1 MGQGRSPKASLLV
14 EEMLGEEESVLSGD
28 VASCMLPLPQCTTL
42 HPNTYGSILIGL
54 SEFYIQRGGQGDR
67 IHSEGAVKGDLKG
80 AGEEWR
86 VYVIKIHYVYI

>member
-1 MGQGRSPKASLLV
+1 MFINSQQPWQVLLDQSSQDSSMGQGRSPKASLLV

-54 SEFYIQRGGQGDR
+54 SEFYI
-67 IHSEGAVKGDLKG
+67 
-80 AGEEWR
+80 
-86 VYVIKIHYVYI
+86 